1 MINMKKKI
9 LLSVLLIIAY
19 TVISYAQTPKDF
31 DKEVI
36 KYSTIVKW
44 DRDKVINGDL
54 ENLFKVMKKENVE
67 FKAFYVTFTS
77 PWAEDSNGKSY
88 VDEINFTIVNFY
100 DLDYNSFCHRFIV
113 AIKDKIEYNDF
124 VKKCKETAPGAILK
138 HYGKVKVKNF
148 RYKIGRT

>member
-67 FKAFYVTFTS
+67 FKSYYVTFTS
-77 PWAEDSNGKSY
+77 PWTEESRGKAY
-88 VDEINFTIVNFY
+88 VDEIHFAIVNIY
-100 DLDYNSFCHRFIV
+100 DLDDNTPYHRFVVKIN
-113 AIKDKIEYNDF
+113 DRIEYNDF
-124 VKKCKETAPGAILK
+124 IKMCSDKPLTILG
-138 HYGKVKVKNF
+138 HFSKVKVKDF